1 MKLDSYLTEYTEINL
16 KWIIDMKVT
25 TKIITV
31 LEENIRVKLCD
42 FGLGSFLEKNT
53 KKQQKKRQVVL
64 NQNFRLFFLQMI
76 LSRK

>member
-25 TKIITV
+25 TKFKTV

-42 FGLGSFLEKNT
+42 FGLGVFLE
-53 KKQQKKRQVVL
+53 
-64 NQNFRLFFLQMI
+64 
-76 LSRK
+76 

>member
-31 LEENIRVKLCD
+31 LEKNIITKNKNKNI
-42 FGLGSFLEKNT
+42 FLDSI
-53 KKQQKKRQVVL
+53 VP
-64 NQNFRLFFLQMI
+64 
-76 LSRK
+76 